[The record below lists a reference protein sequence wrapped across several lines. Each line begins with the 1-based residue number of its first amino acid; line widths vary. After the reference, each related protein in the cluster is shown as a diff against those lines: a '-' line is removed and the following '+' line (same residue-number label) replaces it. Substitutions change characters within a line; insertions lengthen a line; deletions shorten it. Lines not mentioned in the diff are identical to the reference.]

1 MALSTLE
8 DLYMEQLK
16 DLYNAE
22 NQIVKA
28 LPKMAKSAT
37 SEDLRRAFE
46 EHLEQTKNHVT
57 RLEQIFQMHGTK
69 ARGKKCM
76 GMEGLLEEG
85 KELMQEQAAGEVLDA
100 GLIEA
105 AQKVEHYEM
114 AGYGT
119 VRTWARNLGDSQ
131 AADLLQQ
138 TLDEEGE
145 ANKKLTKLAEA
156 GINVKAESGDG
167 SAAQSS
173 GQMNHFTPRSG
184 D

>member
-1 MALSTLE
+1 MALSTLQ

-28 LPKMAKSAT
+28 LPKMAKAAT

-57 RLEQIFQMHGTK
+57 RLERIFEQHNMK
-69 ARGKKCM
+69 VRGKKCA

-119 VRTWARNLGDSQ
+119 VRTWARELGDSQ

-156 GINVKAESGDG
+156 GINVKAETGAS
-167 SAAQSS
+167 SPMQSS
-173 GQMNHFTPRSG
+173 EQMNQYNPRSG
-184 D
+184 E

>member
-1 MALSTLE
+1 MAISSLE

-28 LPKMAKSAT
+28 LPKMAKAAT
-37 SEDLRRAFE
+37 SDDLRRALE
-46 EHLEQTKNHVT
+46 EHLEQTRNHVT
-57 RLEQIFQMHGTK
+57 RLEQIFEMHGMK
-69 ARGKKCM
+69 ARGKKCV
-76 GMEGLLEEG
+76 GMEGIIGEG
-85 KELMQEQAAGEVLDA
+85 KELLEEDAEPEVLDA

-119 VRTWARNLGDSQ
+119 VRTWAQQLGDSQ

-138 TLDEEGE
+138 TLDEEGN
-145 ANKKLTKLAEA
+145 ANKKLTQLAESS
-156 GINVKAESGDG
+156 INVKAEENTG
-167 SAAQSS
+167 SMAGSQEE
-173 GQMNHFTPRSG
+173 MYRSRMG
-184 D
+184 